1 MAFGSIMR
9 LKTSSGLNIELAP
22 FTREE
27 AELFV
32 EGFQKAS
39 VTRFLGN
46 DIAQTRETEQA
57 WYDAIQQD
65 KLARI
70 WGIWVVEKHSRK
82 LIGNTS
88 IEKVEMNNMPRATT
102 GIVITDKNY
111 WGKGIATATH
121 KARSLY
127 AFERMRIVRL
137 MSYIYDG
144 NEPSLRALEKVG
156 YNLHHRTRN
165 EMYNQGEW
173 LAVNVMECINPLDWA
188 WSLWWGND
196 RVPRKNLDA
205 CKAAAASLEW
215 ARHNVEML

>member
-82 LIGNTS
+82 LIGNTI

-205 CKAAAASLEW
+205 RKAAAASLEW